1 MFLVSL
7 KNNINVE
14 LLVIILAISFTVVL
28 LIPEKN
34 YINPKIPSIVTL
46 GSNVLVFLITLV
58 IFQDFFT
65 VLNSPAYL
73 NYTSRFCVFK
83 KTLVGLDSLSIYFV
97 LLTTFLFPICIV
109 ASWKNNLTH
118 TRAFLLSLLIIEILL
133 ILVFTVNDLFLF
145 YILYESILIPIFIIV
160 GVWGSR
166 LRKTRAAYLFLFY
179 TLFGSLL
186 ILAAI
191 LYIYSVYG
199 TTNFILLTHSKTFL
213 SNPESHKFLFLAFFI
228 AFAVKV
234 PIIPFHIWLPETHVE
249 APTVGSA
256 LLAGILLK
264 LGVFGLIKYC
274 VTLFPV
280 VSIQASPFVITL
292 AAIGVIYAS
301 FTAIRQT
308 DLKRIIA
315 YTSVAHINLNV
326 IAIFSFTAVGLVG
339 SVLQAVNHGL
349 VSTGLFLLIGSLYD
363 RHGSRILIHYSGLVH
378 VIPLFS
384 ITFVVL
390 NLANIGLPLT
400 SGFVSEIC
408 LFAAIFKK
416 SPLICAIVL
425 FSIVLSAAYS
435 LWLVNR
441 IIFGNLKTEYI
452 KKYQDLAYNE
462 EWAYSIVLVL
472 ILLLGI
478 LPIGFI
484 GSFIHYPDYLIAR
497 LNYFNTLQNIDS
509 TNLLSPK

>member
-1 MFLVSL
+1 MTFL
-7 KNNINVE
+7 KNCINVE
-14 LLVIILAISFTVVL
+14 LLIILLLFSCITV
-28 LIPEKN
+28 LIIPTRYYKN
-34 YINPKIPSIVTL
+34 KIPSTF
-46 GSNVLVFLITLV
+46 VLSIIISVFVITLFIFHNFFSV
-58 IFQDFFT
+58 IKSG
-65 VLNSPAYL
+65 NYIS
-73 NYTSRFCVFK
+73 YTSQFFVFK

-109 ASWKNNLTH
+109 ASWKNILTH
-118 TRAFLLSLLIIEILL
+118 NRAFLISVVSIEILL

-166 LRKTRAAYLFLFY
+166 LRKTRAAYFFLFY

-191 LYIYSVYG
+191 LYIYIVYG
-199 TTNFILLTHSKTFL
+199 TTNFTILIHNLKFIS
-213 SNPESHKFLFLAFFI
+213 SPSSHKYLFLAFFI

-249 APTVGSA
+249 APGFGSA

-264 LGVFGLIKYC
+264 LGIFGIIKYTI
-274 VTLFPV
+274 TLFPV
-280 VSIQASPFVITL
+280 ASIEFSPFVTAL
-292 AAIGVIYAS
+292 GATGVIYAS
-301 FTAIRQT
+301 LTAIRQT

-315 YTSVAHINLNV
+315 YTSIAHINLNV
-326 IAIFSFTAVGLVG
+326 ISIFTFTTVGLVG
-339 SVLQAVNHGL
+339 SIIQTLSHGL
-349 VSTGLFLLIGSLYD
+349 ISTGLFLVIGSLYD
-363 RHGSRILIHYSGLVH
+363 RHGSRILIHYSGLCH
-378 VIPLFS
+378 VIPVFS
-384 ITFVVL
+384 IVFIFL

-408 LFAAIFKK
+408 LFASIF
-416 SPLICAIVL
+416 STDPIICGIVL

-441 IIFGNLKTEYI
+441 ILFGNLKTEYI

-462 EWAYSIVLVL
+462 ECSFSILITL
-472 ILLLGI
+472 ILGFGI
-478 LPIGFI
+478 VPIEFMS
-484 GSFIHYPDYLIAR
+484 SFMNYPDYLFAR
-497 LNYFNTLQNIDS
+497 ISYYGHLNNIDPFNFFKS
-509 TNLLSPK
+509 N